1 MTVIREG
8 DLVFDFGS
16 ITAHL
21 FDDSKEEAKTHGV
34 PEMSRV
40 DIIAEFPDH
49 LLLIEVKDLD
59 DRTILEARRE
69 EIERSQLKKYTERN
83 DLANKYKE
91 SYLYLSLMDRYTTL
105 KKRYV
110 VLIAKEQ
117 IDSAL
122 LRQARD
128 RVINQTFMAGPFG
141 RGWSVSTYLNDAA
154 VFDLK
159 TWREF
164 YPGITITRVP

>member
-21 FDDSKEEAKTHGV
+21 FDDSKEEVKTHGV
-34 PEMSRV
+34 SEMCKV
-40 DIIAEFPDH
+40 DIIAEFPDY
-49 LLLIEVKDLD
+49 LLFIEVKDLD
-59 DRTILEARRE
+59 DRAILEAKRE
-69 EIERSQLKKYTERN
+69 EIERSRLAKYIEGN

-91 SYLYLSLMDRYTTL
+91 SYLYLHLMDQYTTL

-110 VLIAKEQ
+110 VLIAKEEIADAQ
-117 IDSAL
+117 LA
-122 LRQARD
+122 QARK
-128 RVINQTFMAGPFG
+128 RVINQTFMPGPFG
-141 RGWSVSTYLNDAA
+141 RGWAVSTYLENAA

-164 YPGITITRVP
+164 YPEITITRVP